1 MFCFFT
7 IVHITI
13 WSELRQLTDEDPD
26 LVIICHV
33 MNSKHFN
40 SVVSSV
46 NPIFSTDP
54 YFNTVKCLTFY
65 IAFFIQF
72 FSQMLQNKN
81 YCKVYFQE

>member
-1 MFCFFT
+1 MISLCFADFKDFINNVLVFFT

-13 WSELRQLTDEDPD
+13 WSELRQLTDDEDPD
-26 LVIICHV
+26 LVIFCHV

-54 YFNTVKCLTFY
+54 YFNTAKRLTFY
-65 IAFFIQF
+65 ITFFIH
-72 FSQMLQNKN
+72 
-81 YCKVYFQE
+81 

>member
-1 MFCFFT
+1 MISLCFADFKDFINNVLVFFT
-7 IVHITI
+7 IVHITL
-13 WSELRQLTDEDPD
+13 WSELRQLTDDEDPD

-54 YFNTVKCLTFY
+54 YFNTAKRLTFY
-65 IAFFIQF
+65 ITFFIH
-72 FSQMLQNKN
+72 
-81 YCKVYFQE
+81 

>member
-1 MFCFFT
+1 MISLCFADFKDFINNVLFFFT

-13 WSELRQLTDEDPD
+13 WSEFRQLTDDEDPD

-54 YFNTVKCLTFY
+54 YFNTAKCLTFY
-65 IAFFIQF
+65 IAFFIH
-72 FSQMLQNKN
+72 
-81 YCKVYFQE
+81 

>member
-13 WSELRQLTDEDPD
+13 WSELRQLTDDEDPD

-46 NPIFSTDP
+46 NPIISTDP
-54 YFNTVKCLTFY
+54 YFNTAKRLTFY
-65 IAFFIQF
+65 ITFFIH
-72 FSQMLQNKN
+72 
-81 YCKVYFQE
+81 

>member
-1 MFCFFT
+1 MISLCFADFKDF
-7 IVHITI
+7 INNVLFFYNSSHI
-13 WSELRQLTDEDPD
+13 WRELRQLTDDEDPD

-54 YFNTVKCLTFY
+54 YFNTAKRVTFY
-65 IAFFIQF
+65 ITFFIH
-72 FSQMLQNKN
+72 
-81 YCKVYFQE
+81 

>member
-13 WSELRQLTDEDPD
+13 WSELGQLTDEDPD

-46 NPIFSTDP
+46 NPIFSSTDP
-54 YFNTVKCLTFY
+54 YFNIAKRLTFY
-65 IAFFIQF
+65 ITFLIH
-72 FSQMLQNKN
+72 
-81 YCKVYFQE
+81 